1 MLEGKLLGSKL
12 LEGKLLEGKLLGSK
26 LLEGKLLGAKLLGSK
41 LLDGK
46 LLGSCL
52 LASRIVL
59 PSFDRGLILLAVR
72 GAFVQHLAP
81 LQCANPCAICL
92 CHVPVHCVCVMLQC
106 HVPCACALRL

>member
-1 MLEGKLLGSKL
+1 MLGSKLLGSKL
-12 LEGKLLEGKLLGSK
+12 VGSK

-59 PSFDRGLILLAVR
+59 PSFYRGLILLAVR
-72 GAFVQHLAP
+72 SAFVQHLAP
-81 LQCANPCAICL
+81 LQCASPCAMCL
-92 CHVPVHCVCVMLQC
+92 C